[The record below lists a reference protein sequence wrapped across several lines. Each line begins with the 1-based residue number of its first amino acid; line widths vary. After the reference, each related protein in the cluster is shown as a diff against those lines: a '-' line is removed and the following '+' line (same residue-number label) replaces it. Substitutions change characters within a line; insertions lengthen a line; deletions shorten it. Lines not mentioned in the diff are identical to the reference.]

1 MGENEN
7 GFTQGITPDDIFL
20 VRPTGDGLLATMA
33 NIQRKGDH
41 TFQYV
46 IV

>member
-20 VRPTGDGLLATMA
+20 VRATGDGLLATME

-41 TFQYV
+41 TF
-46 IV
+46 